1 MLIKKAHIQDSEILT
16 QITMA
21 SKAFWG
27 YSEEQMAMW
36 SDSLCITKTNI
47 ETKEVYKLLMDKV
60 VIAYYSFYEERSCEL
75 KLDNLFILPEFIG
88 KGFGS
93 ILMKDFLTRIQNRW
107 IKKII
112 LESDPN
118 AEKFYEKFGFVRVG
132 ELETS
137 IKDRFLPLM
146 ELKLDI
152 NNTIQ

>member
-1 MLIKKAHIQDSEILT
+1 MLIKKAHIHDSEILT

-27 YSEEQMAMW
+27 YSDEQMAIW
-36 SDSLCITKTNI
+36 SDSLCITETYI
-47 ETKEVYKLLMDKV
+47 ETKEVYKLIMDKA
-60 VIAYYSFYEERSCEL
+60 VIAYYSFYEQNLCEL

-93 ILMKDFLTRIQNRW
+93 ILMKDFLTRIQNMG

-112 LESDPN
+112 LESDPH
-118 AEKFYEKFGFVRVG
+118 AEKFYEKFGFARVG
-132 ELETS
+132 KIETS

-152 NNTIQ
+152 N